1 MNIYEMLDF
10 IRKHDST
17 AGKAYTYT
25 ADFLM
30 ENHTRGV
37 IESED
42 LFNMYRELM
51 ASIVARI
58 SYEKE

>member
-10 IRKHDST
+10 IRKNDMS

-25 ADFLM
+25 ADFL
-30 ENHTRGV
+30 NTQYTRGV

-42 LFNMYRELM
+42 LFNMLRELM
-51 ASIVARI
+51 IMIITCI
-58 SYEKE
+58 SYVKE